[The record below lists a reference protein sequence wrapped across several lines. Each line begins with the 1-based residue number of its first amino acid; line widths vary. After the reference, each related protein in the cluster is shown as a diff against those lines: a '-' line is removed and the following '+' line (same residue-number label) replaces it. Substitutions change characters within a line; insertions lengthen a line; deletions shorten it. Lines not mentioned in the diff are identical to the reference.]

1 MTTDAERLRAA
12 GHIVRLASGE
22 YPLVYDFAAVLELEK
37 RLGSVGAITRRLS
50 WKGPVA
56 TTIND
61 FLVAGLKRETLSEQ
75 EIQDN
80 VLMDRLKE
88 YQEAI
93 EAAVIE
99 AFPPPPSDGQG
110 NGSSPGTSS
119 PGLTT
124 TTTEPSVT
132 DAVTMPSG
140 A

>member
-12 GHIVRLASGE
+12 GHTVRLASGE
-22 YPLVYDFAAVLELEK
+22 YPLVFDFAAVLELEK
-37 RLGSVGAITRRLS
+37 DFGSVGAISRRLQ
-50 WKGPVA
+50 WTGPVA
-56 TTIND
+56 TTINA
-61 FLVAGLKRETLSEQ
+61 FLRAGLRRE
-75 EIQDN
+75 N
-80 VLMDRLKE
+80 VTDLEDQVVLGELKH

-110 NGSSPGTSS
+110 NGSSPGQSS

-124 TTTEPSVT
+124 TTTAPSAT
-132 DAVTMPSG
+132 DEAKATSG